1 MIEKLTSAP
10 ASFLGRTDIGTLK
23 PGANAD
29 VTIIDPDAEWTVDA
43 DAFLSRGKNSPL
55 HGATLKGAVVTT
67 LVGGETAYT
76 V

>member
-1 MIEKLTSAP
+1 M
-10 ASFLGRTDIGTLK
+10 
-23 PGANAD
+23 
-29 VTIIDPDAEWTVDA
+29 TIIDPDAEWTVDA